1 MMLYI
6 NKSVVINAV
15 QYQDN
20 FNEVAQFVK
29 DSNAVNL
36 KELNG
41 VVYIYVQTAY
51 YPGRL
56 KQEIETLVIMPNDFI
71 VKDAT
76 GFLSHYEEKQFN
88 DLWFIAP
95 SNFKI

>member
-1 MMLYI
+1 MPLYI
-6 NKSVVINAV
+6 NKSVLVNAV

-20 FNEVAQFVK
+20 FNELAQFVK

-41 VVYIYVQTAY
+41 VVYIYIQTAY

-56 KQEIETLVIMPNDFI
+56 KQEIETLVTMPGDFI

-76 GFLSHYEEKQFN
+76 GFLSHYPEDHFN
-88 DLWFIAP
+88 ALWFAP
-95 SNFKI
+95 PQNFKI

>member
-1 MMLYI
+1 MPLYI
-6 NKSVVINAV
+6 NKSVLINAV

-20 FNEVAQFVK
+20 FNELAQFVK

-51 YPGRL
+51 YPGRM
-56 KQEIETLVIMPNDFI
+56 KQEIETLVIMPGDFI

-76 GFLSHYEEKQFN
+76 GYLSNYQEEQFN
-88 DLWFIAP
+88 ELWFIAP

>member
-1 MMLYI
+1 MPLYI
-6 NKSVVINAV
+6 NKSVLVNAV
-15 QYQDN
+15 QYQNN
-20 FNEVAQFVK
+20 FNELAQFVK

-56 KQEIETLVIMPNDFI
+56 KQEIETLVTMPGDFI

-76 GFLSHYEEKQFN
+76 GFLSHYPEDHFN
-88 DLWFIAP
+88 DLWFAAP
-95 SNFKI
+95 ANFKI

>member
-1 MMLYI
+1 MPLYI
-6 NKSVVINAV
+6 NKSVLINAV

-20 FNEVAQFVK
+20 FNELVQFVK

-51 YPGRL
+51 YPGRM
-56 KQEIETLVIMPNDFI
+56 KQEIETLVIMPGDFI

-76 GFLSHYEEKQFN
+76 GYLSNYQEEQFN
-88 DLWFIAP
+88 ELWFIAP